1 MARQTHRSQLAAIH
15 EIIMTPMID
24 MSFLLLVT
32 FMITVPL
39 MEYGVDVSPPEMN
52 AEPLP
57 EENSSTVNLNR
68 NGQIVFNKKVIDA
81 KMLMQELTALR
92 RINNKLTV
100 LIRADGSRKYSEVMD
115 LMKAVKAAGI
125 NNISLVTLAET
136 EDDSF

>member
-57 EENSSTVNLNR
+57 EEDSRVVNLNR

-81 KMLMQELTALR
+81 KMLMEELMALR

-100 LIRADGSRKYSEVMD
+100 LIRADGGRKYSEVMD

-136 EDDSF
+136 QDDHF